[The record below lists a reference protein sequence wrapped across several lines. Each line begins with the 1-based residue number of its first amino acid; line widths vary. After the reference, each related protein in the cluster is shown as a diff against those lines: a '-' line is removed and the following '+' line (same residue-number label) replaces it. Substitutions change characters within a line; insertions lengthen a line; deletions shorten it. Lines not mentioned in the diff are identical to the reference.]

1 MSYILD
7 ALRKSEQSRRPGGP
21 VRSSGAVHEIRV
33 PIPSRGWLLALGLVL
48 LFGLLA
54 SLLIFWRGL
63 SQEATVLPPPAA
75 VAETP
80 LSLNPVVPV
89 ANAVSPVT
97 EPRANV
103 PEEKTAAPETPSLR
117 NNAAVLDLS
126 EQAPSVRADP
136 KPGKSKTKVQH
147 AKVRVPST
155 GVVMPATPPMASD
168 GIPFLLQMPSEFQRL
183 LPPLKVTIHV
193 YSPDE
198 SQRILFLNNREY
210 HKGDQIEA
218 GIRVEDIVPE
228 GAVLSYQGER
238 FKVSR
243 PN

>member
-21 VRSSGAVHEIRV
+21 VRSSGAVHELRV

-48 LFGLLA
+48 LFSLLA
-54 SLLIFWRGL
+54 GLFIFWRGL
-63 SQEATVLPPPAA
+63 SQSETTPPPPVAG
-75 VAETP
+75 AETQAP
-80 LSLNPVVPV
+80 PDPAAPVVNVVP
-89 ANAVSPVT
+89 AVT
-97 EPRANV
+97 EPRANT
-103 PEEKTAAPETPSLR
+103 PEEKMAAAETPVLKT
-117 NNAAVLDLS
+117 NAAVLDLA
-126 EQAPSVRADP
+126 EQAPSARVAP
-136 KPGKSKTKVQH
+136 KPRKAKTKVQQ
-147 AKVRVPST
+147 AKVRAPST
-155 GVVMPATPPMASD
+155 TVVAPEAPPMVSD
-168 GIPFLLQMPSEFQRL
+168 GIPYLPQMPLEFQRQ
-183 LPPLKVTIHV
+183 LPPIRVTIHV

-210 HKGDQIEA
+210 RKGDQIEA
-218 GIRVEDIVPE
+218 GIRVEEIVPE

>member
-1 MSYILD
+1 VSYILD

-21 VRSSGAVHEIRV
+21 VKPSGAVHEIRV
-33 PIPSRGWLLALGLVL
+33 PIPSRGWLLALGLIL
-48 LFGLLA
+48 LFAMLAGLF
-54 SLLIFWRGL
+54 IFWRGL
-63 SQEATVLPPPAA
+63 SQEAATLPLSAV

-80 LSLNPVVPV
+80 PATEANVVP
-89 ANAVSPVT
+89 AVTAKMPEDKT
-97 EPRANV
+97 V
-103 PEEKTAAPETPSLR
+103 PPEIPATK

-126 EQAPSVRADP
+126 EQAPSVRVAP
-136 KPGKSKTKVQH
+136 KPRRTKTKVQQ
-147 AKVRVPST
+147 AKVPAPST
-155 GVVMPATPPMASD
+155 RVVASVAPPMASD
-168 GIPFLLQMPSEFQRL
+168 GIPFLLQMSSEFQRQ
-183 LPPLKVTIHV
+183 LPPMRVTIHV

>member
-7 ALRKSEQSRRPGGP
+7 ALRKSEQSRKPGGP
-21 VRSSGAVHEIRV
+21 AKSSGAVHELRV

-48 LFGLLA
+48 LFSLLA
-54 SLLIFWRGL
+54 GLFVFWRGL
-63 SQEATVLPPPAA
+63 NQSEATLPPP
-75 VAETP
+75 VAEAETQAP
-80 LSLNPVVPV
+80 QDPVAPV
-89 ANAVSPVT
+89 ANMVPAVT
-97 EPRANV
+97 EPRASA
-103 PEEKTAAPETPSLR
+103 PEEKMAAPEAPVLK
-117 NNAAVLDLS
+117 NNAAVLDLA
-126 EQAPSVRADP
+126 EQAPSARVAP
-136 KPGKSKTKVQH
+136 KPRKTKTRVQQ
-147 AKVRVPST
+147 AKVRTPST
-155 GVVMPATPPMASD
+155 AVVSPVAPPRVSD
-168 GIPFLLQMPSEFQRL
+168 GIPYLPQMPLEFQRQ

-198 SQRILFLNNREY
+198 SQQILFLNNHEY

-218 GIRVEDIVPE
+218 GIRVEEIVPE